1 MHRSAHVVL
10 SHAMSTILS
19 SAQVDTD
26 DDSSLLWAWTY
37 RAARIMAMDDNDDRN
52 DADRLREIGVIS
64 IRTILMIAY

>member
-1 MHRSAHVVL
+1 
-10 SHAMSTILS
+10 MSTILS
-19 SAQVDTD
+19 SAQVDNDVD

>member
-1 MHRSAHVVL
+1 MDV
-10 SHAMSTILS
+10 
-19 SAQVDTD
+19 D